1 MPLSRSG
8 SRIFVGC
15 AEAVDGR
22 GHGLTYRTLT
32 PRENFC
38 YITLAYPPLE
48 EDQTE
53 PVDEIYIDGV

>member
-1 MPLSRSG
+1 M
-8 SRIFVGC
+8 IFEKDG
-15 AEAVDGR
+15 VDGH

>member
-1 MPLSRSG
+1 MGALPRR
-8 SRIFVGC
+8 RIFEKEG
-15 AEAVDGR
+15 VDGR

-53 PVDEIYIDGV
+53 SVGQIDINGF